1 MINPDHSSI
10 INKMKIIY
18 FIINNLASL
27 HRDTRKQIKYV
38 PGLQI
43 PRHASLNTAVY
54 QDSAKIMLLLFTASM
69 RSATLTAHTSGPLV
83 VMLLS
88 IFKTIT
94 YQEYSI
100 KRKLKEMYI
109 FRREFPAL
117 HLNGTTTNTLV

>member
-1 MINPDHSSI
+1 
-10 INKMKIIY
+10 MKIIY

-69 RSATLTAHTSGPLV
+69 RSATLTAHTSGPLALMFKPRV
-83 VMLLS
+83 KGKTSLDEPQFFC
-88 IFKTIT
+88 IF
-94 YQEYSI
+94 E
-100 KRKLKEMYI
+100 E
-109 FRREFPAL
+109 
-117 HLNGTTTNTLV
+117 